1 MDWNIIDEMRRMEEE
16 MDRLFNTFFSQSPYQ
31 LGPGTALQE
40 QGQEQGKN
48 QEVGTRDPLVD
59 VQETETNV
67 IVTAEFP
74 GIERDD
80 IDVRVR
86 DDRVEMKAQVKDEV
100 REEKEGFMAYGRRYL
115 GFYRVIPLPALVQS
129 DAARTTYKNGVLE
142 ITLPKKEQLHA
153 SQDTAAD

>member
-16 MDRLFNTFFSQSPYQ
+16 MDRLFNMFFSHSQYQ

-40 QGQEQGKN
+40 QEQQQGEN
-48 QEVGTRDPLVD
+48 QKVGTREPLVD
-59 VQETETNV
+59 LRETDMNV

-80 IDVRVR
+80 IDVKVR
-86 DDRVEMKAQVKDEV
+86 DDRVEMKAQMKDEV

-115 GFYRVIPLPALVQS
+115 GFYRVIPLPVLVQP
-129 DAARTTYKNGVLE
+129 DGARTTYKNGVLE
-142 ITLPKKEQLHA
+142 ITLPKKEQFRA
-153 SQDTAAD
+153 SQSTATD